1 MSLGARSQALYGLY
15 RSRYGW
21 KDSDYLEFCGHF
33 VEGSLRRGTT
43 RESLFQEFYAIERLD
58 PGSDFRA
65 TTGELANQAGRSV
78 EDFAPMILDLANTP
92 EGRLSKDVIRFNTA
106 KLGDEILFVW
116 RFTVGH
122 EYQRRYNEQLDWNG
136 FEAASREL
144 EQSEIDSRLRSIAAR
159 GSREGP

>member
-1 MSLGARSQALYGLY
+1 MGPRSQALYGLY

-21 KDSDYLEFCGHF
+21 KEPDYLEFCGHF

-43 RESLFQEFYAIERLD
+43 RESLSQEFYAIEKLD

-65 TTGELANQAGRSV
+65 TAVELANQAGRSV
-78 EDFAPMILDLANTP
+78 EDFAPLVLDLANTP
-92 EGRLSKDVIRFNTA
+92 EGRSNKDVIRFNTA
-106 KLGDEILFVW
+106 TMGDGILFVW

-122 EYQRRYNEQLDWNG
+122 EYQRRYNEPLDWIG

-144 EQSEIDSRLRSIAAR
+144 EQSEIDSRLRAIGAR